1 LTATPTLSLRRLT
14 KRYGETI
21 AVRDVE
27 LDLARGEFFSLLGPS
42 GCGKTTTLR
51 MIAGLVQP
59 TGGEIL
65 IDGRPVA
72 SLPSYR
78 RPIAMVFQSYAL
90 FPHLT
95 IQENVAFGLKMRK
108 VPRDEIVRSVGSALE
123 MVRLAGFER
132 RYPHELSG
140 GQQQRVALAR
150 AAVVNPAVL
159 LLDEPLGALDRRL
172 RDDMQIELRQLQ
184 RKLDVATI
192 MVTHDQDE
200 ALTLSDRIAIMHEGA
215 IRQIGSPVEIYEQPA
230 DPFVANFIGVS
241 NLLRGE
247 VVQYRPGA
255 VIVRTA
261 GGTVFDASTAREF
274 GAGDLV
280 VAALRP
286 ERIRL
291 TAAAGTTG
299 VRAAVYHRV
308 YLGRHVSYHV
318 RLETKEPLVVTQQI
332 GRDFDASITEG
343 SNVALSW
350 AAEDLRVF
358 PA

>member
-1 LTATPTLSLRRLT
+1 MTATALSLRNLS
-14 KRYGETI
+14 KRYGQTV
-21 AVRDVE
+21 AAADVE

-59 TGGEIL
+59 TGGDIH
-65 IDGRPVA
+65 INGQSVVH
-72 SLPSYR
+72 LPSYR

-95 IQENVAFGLKMRK
+95 LEQNVAFGLQMRK
-108 VPRDEIVRSVGSALE
+108 MPREQIATTVASALE
-123 MVRLAGFER
+123 MVRLSGYGE

-200 ALTLSDRIAIMHEGA
+200 ALTLSDRIAIMRDGR
-215 IRQIGSPVEIYEQPA
+215 IQQVGTPIEIYERPV

-241 NLLRGE
+241 NLVRGE
-247 VVQYRPGA
+247 VVRAEPGRITMKT
-255 VIVRTA
+255 V
-261 GGTVFDASTAREF
+261 GGTIIDGTTPREF
-274 GAGDLV
+274 ALGAAV

-286 ERIRL
+286 ER
-291 TAAAGTTG
+291 
-299 VRAAVYHRV
+299 VRVTSVDGPSGIKAVVYHRV
-308 YLGRHVSYHV
+308 YLGRQVSYHV
-318 RLETKEPLVVTQQI
+318 HLDSGEPLVVTQQI
-332 GRDFDASITEG
+332 GTDFDAGIVEG
-343 SNVALSW
+343 SHVKLGW
-350 AAEDLRVF
+350 AAEDLRIF